1 MNNKVKICLLIDFLW
16 LIIRSKWL
24 KQCLYFNSYLKPIYS
39 FTNLFLK
46 YYKNKIQFKLNI
58 FKMMNVY
65 VENKK
70 SSSNNNNTAS
80 IEKLSLLSN
89 PSDNFLVISEL
100 NDPLQSEYLE
110 PIKKK

>member
-1 MNNKVKICLLIDFLW
+1 
-16 LIIRSKWL
+16 
-24 KQCLYFNSYLKPIYS
+24 
-39 FTNLFLK
+39 
-46 YYKNKIQFKLNI
+46 
-58 FKMMNVY
+58 MMNVY

>member
-1 MNNKVKICLLIDFLW
+1 
-16 LIIRSKWL
+16 
-24 KQCLYFNSYLKPIYS
+24 
-39 FTNLFLK
+39 
-46 YYKNKIQFKLNI
+46 
-58 FKMMNVY
+58 MMNVY

-80 IEKLSLLSN
+80 IEKFELSN